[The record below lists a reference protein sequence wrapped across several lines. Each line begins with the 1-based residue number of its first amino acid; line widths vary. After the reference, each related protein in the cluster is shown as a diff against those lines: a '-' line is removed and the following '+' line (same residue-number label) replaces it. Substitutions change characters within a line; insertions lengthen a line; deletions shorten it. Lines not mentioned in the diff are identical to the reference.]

1 VDILVGGTSFKY
13 SIELFHSRFILPLF
27 LFLLSYLLRQ
37 DSVDLY
43 MNVTDLAS
51 DEVLSLIPRFLL
63 PLQNGQNLH
72 ENRVGQTPQT
82 VHIYTVVVYLKLDSL
97 IKPEMVGPP
106 GVAFLQVCIYLF
118 RPSKVIF

>member
-1 VDILVGGTSFKY
+1 
-13 SIELFHSRFILPLF
+13 
-27 LFLLSYLLRQ
+27 
-37 DSVDLY
+37 

-82 VHIYTVVVYLKLDSL
+82 VHIYTVVVYLKLDSF

-106 GVAFLQVCIYLF
+106 GMTFLQVCIYLF
-118 RPSKVIF
+118 RPSKVILKHVESAVHSGFNAKAVQLLASSFMQHKVS